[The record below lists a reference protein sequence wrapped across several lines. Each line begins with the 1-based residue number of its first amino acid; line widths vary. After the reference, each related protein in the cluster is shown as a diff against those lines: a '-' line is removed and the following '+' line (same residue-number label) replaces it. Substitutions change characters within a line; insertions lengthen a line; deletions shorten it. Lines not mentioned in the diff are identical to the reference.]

1 MDPLLGKSGTYLRIL
16 VKVARVAV
24 VVDFGHDGR
33 LQFAVVDVVPIEALE
48 PTVALHVFGTVLFRK
63 KKKIK
68 KNIFKLHSVW
78 CSITLTVLAVSSYS
92 LHYYWS
98 YLGDY

>member
-1 MDPLLGKSGTYLRIL
+1 MSWMTANNFKERRLYSWTTVDPLLGKSGTYLRIL

-63 KKKIK
+63 KKKK
-68 KNIFKLHSVW
+68 
-78 CSITLTVLAVSSYS
+78 
-92 LHYYWS
+92 
-98 YLGDY
+98 